1 MFNPAKQPCF
11 MAFIFCLVSILAAI
25 LPHPQ
30 EVRLMKKQL
39 GTIPFFAL
47 SLSLLICMTDSETY
61 AAQLPQNQLHYY
73 LRSGIERI
81 FNLDTR
87 NANIYLQKA
96 VELDKENPAGYAFLA
111 LAHLFIY
118 EMSFEPEDRERNQ
131 ENMLRYVS
139 ETINRGEKRIEK
151 NSRDGQAYFAM
162 ALAKIAKIR
171 WAIGQKKYFIVAQES
186 SKIWDYLE
194 KAKEEN
200 PQNYDIYFP
209 AGLLHYHLDHLQ
221 GITRFFSSL
230 MITSGN
236 RQKGIQELELTA
248 QKGDLL
254 KELAQAE
261 LASVYSNFENQ
272 PARALPIARELK
284 DKFPHNYNFSFALA
298 NSLSDLHRFEEAS
311 AIAREIEKGIQA
323 GKPPFVPQLQSR
335 CDQLMGRIFFNQ
347 GEYTKAGEYCQ
358 RALKDT
364 SPYNARVRAWAF
376 VRLGM
381 IYDTRKERKQA
392 EDYYSKALDVE
403 GGEGAAQVEAKKY
416 LKTPYVPP
424 PKP

>member
-1 MFNPAKQPCF
+1 
-11 MAFIFCLVSILAAI
+11 
-25 LPHPQ
+25 
-30 EVRLMKKQL
+30 MKKKWN
-39 GTIPFFAL
+39 TIFLPAL
-47 SLSLLICMTDSETY
+47 FILLLICITENEIY
-61 AAQLPQNQLHYY
+61 AAQLGQSQLHYY
-73 LRSGIERI
+73 LRHGIERI

-87 NANIYLQKA
+87 NATVYLKKA
-96 VELDKENPAGYAFLA
+96 VELDQENPDGYAFLA
-111 LAHLFIY
+111 LAHLFFY
-118 EMSFEPEDRERNQ
+118 ETSFEPGVRESNQ
-131 ENMLRYVS
+131 DSMLRYVS
-139 ETINRGEKRIEK
+139 EAIDRGEKRIKK
-151 NSRDGQAYFAM
+151 NSKDGQAYFAM
-162 ALAKIAKIR
+162 ALARIAKIR

-236 RQKGIQELELTA
+236 RQKGLQELELSA

-261 LASVYSNFENQ
+261 LVSVYSNFENQ
-272 PARALPIARELK
+272 PARAVPIARELK
-284 DKFPHNYNFSFALA
+284 DKFPHNYNFSIALA
-298 NSLSDLHRFEEAS
+298 NALSDLHRFEEAS

-323 GKPPFVPQLQSR
+323 GKPPFVPQLQPR
-335 CDQLMGRIFFNQ
+335 YDLLMGRISFSQ
-347 GEYTKAGEYCQ
+347 REYTKAGEHFQ
-358 RALKDT
+358 RVLNDV

-381 IYDTRKERKQA
+381 IHDVRKEREQA
-392 EDYYSKALDVE
+392 EGFYSKALEVE
-403 GGEGAAQVEAKKY
+403 GGEGAAQMEARKY
-416 LKTPYVPP
+416 LKSPYVPLS
-424 PKP
+424 KP